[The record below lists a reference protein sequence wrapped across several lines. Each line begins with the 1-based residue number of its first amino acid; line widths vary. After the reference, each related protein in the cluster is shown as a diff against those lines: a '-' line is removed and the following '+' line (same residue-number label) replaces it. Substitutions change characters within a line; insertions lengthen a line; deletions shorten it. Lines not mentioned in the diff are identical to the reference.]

1 MTDPTPSRS
10 RAGPPAHQKVYQ
22 ILRDYVLFGE
32 LAPGQ
37 AVTIQGL
44 VDDLGVGMTPVR
56 EALRRLTSEGALAFQ
71 GNRRIVVPRLTA
83 GDLDQLIEARRAL
96 EPALVR
102 RAAARISTTDIDRLT
117 AIDDALDRSI
127 ALADLSGYLRHN
139 HAFHTTLYG
148 IAQAGILAALVDG
161 LWLRFGPSLRGVL
174 ETLTDIQTPDL
185 HKAVLRA
192 LSDGDAEAA
201 AAAIEADL
209 MQGMGRLR
217 AQVARR
223 VD

>member
-1 MTDPTPSRS
+1 MTDPTLSRS
-10 RAGPPAHQKVYQ
+10 RAGPPVHEQVYQ
-22 ILRDYVLFGE
+22 KLRDDVLFGD

-37 AVTIQGL
+37 PVTIQGL

-56 EALRRLTSEGALAFQ
+56 EALRRLTAEGALAFQ

-96 EPALVR
+96 EPALGR
-102 RAAARISTTDIDRLT
+102 RAAERITTADIDRLT
-117 AIDDALDRSI
+117 QIDSALDRAI
-127 ALADLSGYLRHN
+127 ARADMSGYLRHN

-148 IAQAGILAALVDG
+148 LAQASILSALVDG

-185 HKAVLRA
+185 HKSVLGA
-192 LSDGDAEAA
+192 LALGDADQA

-209 MQGMGRLR
+209 MQGMGRLQ
-217 AQVARR
+217 AEVARR